1 MEQNLFGSI
10 CLTDIPKELITTAAN
25 GKKYLTIVVN
35 ERREPSRYGHTH
47 YIKAYCKKENQ
58 QPDVNY
64 YIGELKPSI
73 ISTAAPVSSPFPDY
87 EEPSA
92 EKEDELPF

>member
-10 CLTDIPKELITTAAN
+10 CLTDIPKELITTATN

-58 QPDVNY
+58 RPDVNY

-73 ISTAAPVSSPFPDY
+73 MSASTSSAFPDY
-87 EEPSA
+87 EEQSA
-92 EKEDELPF
+92 PDSEELPF